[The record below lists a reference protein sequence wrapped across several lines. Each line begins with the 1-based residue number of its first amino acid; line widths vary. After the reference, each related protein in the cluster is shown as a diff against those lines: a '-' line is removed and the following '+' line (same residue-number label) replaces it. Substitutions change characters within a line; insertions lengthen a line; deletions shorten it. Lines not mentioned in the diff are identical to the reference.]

1 MPRLQPAGL
10 LVLVSCAAQWQWQ
23 AAGPPS
29 AAPWLQGLLLATL
42 PLLPAYPGPQL
53 TLLVTGVARLRAAA
67 ISELWVARVLYEVHS
82 RVEGG
87 GGAAG
92 DLRLAADE
100 LLLLLGHVCMP
111 AFAPGLAYACARDQ
125 AVAHG
130 LARAAVAAAGAPG
143 ISRELALLGARFC
156 AAVGYVQAGAQPAL
170 PDATEGV

>member
-1 MPRLQPAGL
+1 MVLINPGGMVHPMHLHGQHFWLLGSGNGYVLDGQGAVKYEMLNTVNPAMRDTHTVPHAIAVPQDTG
-10 LVLVSCAAQWQWQ
+10 S
-23 AAGPPS
+23 S
-29 AAPWLQGLLLATL
+29 TQGQ
-42 PLLPAYPGPQL
+42 GQ
-53 TLLVTGVARLRAAA
+53 GQ
-67 ISELWVARVLYEVHS
+67 
-82 RVEGG
+82 GG

-111 AFAPGLAYACARDQ
+111 AFAPGLAYACARYQ

-143 ISRELALLGARFC
+143 ISRELALMGARFC